1 MNPTGNNPGPQP
13 ALKSIGVQMT
23 VSLLCLIATL
33 SMVWPTYR
41 SFLNIK
47 VNENEAWNAYYADA
61 ALGSMPLYPA
71 PDQLITN
78 NYPPLSFYLLGAV
91 GRLIGDN
98 ILAGRLISLLAVL
111 GIAFLCARTIRELG
125 GDRRAGWV
133 GASFLVATLCLFFD
147 TYIGMNEPQ
156 LLALCIMAFGF
167 LLFIKAARL
176 NRGYALPICIM
187 VLAGF
192 FKHNIIALPLSALL
206 WLVIQRRWRPF
217 FSCLILSFFLMVL
230 GFFACYVAYGRDFFF
245 NFLTPRLFSL
255 DQEWDALVEV
265 QCVGVVLVAWFFIGI
280 IKRRDQNV
288 QLVNLLVLNGLL
300 VHFLQRTG
308 DGVDT
313 NSLFDL
319 VIGCGIAAGLAFSYL
334 GKLQGSGRPRI
345 LQLGFLVALCLR
357 LIFSENSS
365 DVLHPFSPKF
375 QHEIARREEIV
386 SRLIAKIRAVPGN
399 VESDAYLCYKAGKP
413 FVVDEFNLS
422 ERINTGKIPKDVL
435 SKRIHDHSLT
445 TIEADPGIEW

>member
-265 QCVGVVLVAWFFIGI
+265 QCVGVVLVAWLFIGI
-280 IKRRDQNV
+280 VKRGDMNV
-288 QLVNLLVLNGLL
+288 QLVNLLILNGLL

-308 DGVDT
+308 EGVDT
-313 NSLFDL
+313 NSQFDL
-319 VIGCGIAAGLAFSYL
+319 VIGAGIAAGLAFSYL
-334 GKLQGSGRPRI
+334 GKLQWSGWNPI
-345 LQLGFLVALCLR
+345 LQLGFVGALCLR
-357 LIFSENSS
+357 LVFSENSS
-365 DVLHPFSPKF
+365 DVLHPISSTF
-375 QHEIARREEIV
+375 QQEIARREGIV
-386 SRLIAKIRAVPGN
+386 SRLIAKVRSVPGN